1 MKGNCKELNKIS
13 HKETLLIY
21 NVLRD
26 LGLKASTRGTTLIN
40 KAIQFVVIN
49 EDDFIVIDDIYQLV
63 ADFYQNISVMQVQ
76 AYINYAIKHRNE
88 TKCENNFSKIFGFTY
103 DEYFFSNKNLIE
115 EIANIIRI
123 KTMNM

>member
-1 MKGNCKELNKIS
+1 MKGKYQELNKIN
-13 HKETLLIY
+13 HKDTLLIY

-49 EDDFIVIDDIYQLV
+49 EDDFIVIDNIYQLV
-63 ADFYQNISVMQVQ
+63 ADFYKNISVMQVQ
-76 AYINYAIKHRNE
+76 SYINYAIKNRNE
-88 TKCENNFSKIFGFTY
+88 TKCENNFSKIFGFDY

-115 EIANIIRI
+115 EIANLI
-123 KTMNM
+123 KIGNTTL